1 MIWCTIDKDY
11 ISFLKKYDSRIPN
24 IDYGNNG
31 YKPFLVLYLKKT
43 GLYMWHKFLQRNQD
57 I

>member
-31 YKPFLVLYLKKT
+31 YKPFLVLYLKKM
-43 GLYMWHKFLQRNQD
+43 GLYM
-57 I
+57 